1 MLESAW
7 GIHYET
13 LQVGK
18 AGASLIPF
26 ILLKDG
32 AWECF
37 GDGLRNVFG
46 NKEKRGRQELQ
57 GSCVCL
63 ETSGDGPEGPG
74 KPADINYILV

>member
-7 GIHYET
+7 GVRYET

-18 AGASLIPF
+18 VGASLIPF

-32 AWECF
+32 TWERF

-46 NKEKRGRQELQ
+46 KKGRQELQ
-57 GSCVCL
+57 DSCVCL
-63 ETSGDGPEGPG
+63 ETSGYGLEGPS
-74 KPADINYILV
+74 KPANINYVLV